1 MKKLFSLLASAAL
14 LTGCTPL
21 LPSPHGDVPESD
33 TVILSTQFPVYDKDI
48 DRIQVILE
56 NAGDTNLEYGA
67 EWAVETRQGDD
78 WKQLPFAEGYGWIQP
93 LYTLMPGGTDNFYV
107 SMDMLDYNLKDGT
120 YRIVKEISGQVY
132 TAEFMIGESTVSAD
146 SPFGYVPL
154 EELPEDY
161 STEDAA
167 RDGCVVYHCL
177 EGSYENEEK
186 ISAFLHD
193 VVRGVQT
200 QIRFAFYSSD
210 TPEKILIDEVI
221 YTHGNGSTPRFQIR
235 RDWSRQQPEAS
246 IISQYFTN
254 LTTRNDK
261 LFLFANAP
269 DTYFLGEYSSAEIG
283 ALNENWA
290 GKEEWLKTIAEDG
303 GFGCGGISAWSPDG
317 LRHVQASP
325 DDVLHFYVNI
335 SYPEG
340 GSMGY
345 TADLLQVKPA
355 VKITEVFWQD
365 NTVVILECINN
376 MDGVQYYGND
386 GKTYTYCFYDTEKEE
401 LIRTVVSSEK
411 YYYDNDMNIVIPE

>member
-1 MKKLFSLLASAAL
+1 MKKLLPLLSLAIL

-56 NAGDTNLEYGA
+56 NAGETNLEYGA

-120 YRIVKEISGQVY
+120 YRIVKEISGEVY

-200 QIRFAFYSSD
+200 QIRFAFYSSG
-210 TPEKILIDEVI
+210 TPEKILIDEVT
-221 YTHGNGSTPRFQIR
+221 YTHENGSTPRFQIR

-246 IISQYFTN
+246 VTNQYFTN

-303 GFGCGGISAWSPDG
+303 GFGCGSISAWSPDG

-335 SYPEG
+335 NYPEG

-365 NTVVILECINN
+365 DTVVILECSNHLE
-376 MDGVQYYGND
+376 GVQYYGKD

-401 LIRTVVSSEK
+401 LIHTVVSSEK